1 MNWFS
6 DADDARRYLFE
17 IARLWVVWVVGL
29 VLLFAVDG
37 WMVLL
42 AGIVVI
48 AVLVWL
54 VQPIQRRA
62 ADIDDPGEFVEGSGG
77 RFGGKRT
84 RKEMAMRVL
93 LYGKAPLVE
102 AIEEFDAWFGW
113 VWIRQIVIATT
124 AVVFA
129 IVFLDVFSAPQS

>member
-6 DADDARRYLFE
+6 DADDARRYLSE
-17 IARLWVVWVVGL
+17 IFRLWVVWIAGL
-29 VLLFAVDG
+29 ILLFAVKG
-37 WMVLL
+37 WTVLL

-48 AVLVWL
+48 GVLVWL

-62 ADIDDPGEFVEGSGG
+62 GGIDDPGEFVEGSGG

-84 RKEMAMRVL
+84 RKEMALRVL
-93 LYGKAPLVE
+93 LYGKAPIVE
-102 AIEEFDAWFGW
+102 AIEEYGAWSGW
-113 VWIRQIVIATT
+113 LWVRQAVIATT

-129 IVFLDVFSAPQS
+129 IVFLDVFAGPQP